1 MFRAID
7 KDCGKEIIILDG
19 KWHQGNI
26 EQLRLKGRSEMLRCP
41 ECQQPVLVRAGNQK
55 RWHFAH
61 KILAKCPLQNE
72 SAMILQARSLLYQWL
87 QSKFN
92 DKVTIE
98 KKIEECPFSRP
109 VDCYVQMDNGAEFV
123 YWILEAGIRSRND
136 LLYSIKKSNIRIHW
150 VFLQHMLREDEKHS
164 NEFHLSPTERDFLD
178 YSEYMKVYNGPSL
191 HYLKIETSELKTLR
205 GLVLIHSPQ
214 KYKCKRVVSDLLKET
229 LISPRTGE
237 FVHLGEYEKLTE
249 FRKRQKLKQ
258 EKPQTST
265 KRKED
270 ESFVESEED
279 ISLEFK
285 EELSHQKKQSV
296 KSQSD
301 VLSILKA
308 PAPCEICGKL
318 TKEWITFSFATK
330 TCRCKECLEKKS

>member
-19 KWHQGNI
+19 KWHPGNI

-41 ECQQPVLVRAGNQK
+41 ECQQPVLVRAGIKK

-61 KILAKCPLQNE
+61 KILANCPLQNE

-98 KKIEECPFSRP
+98 KKIEECPFPRP
-109 VDCYVQMDNGAEFV
+109 VDCYVQMNNGTEIV
-123 YWILEAGIRSRND
+123 YWILEAGIRSRNE
-136 LLYSIKKSNIRIHW
+136 LLYSIKRSKIRVHW
-150 VFLQHMLREDEKHS
+150 VFLHHMLREDEEHS
-164 NEFHLSPTERDFLD
+164 NEFHLSTTERDFLD
-178 YSEYMKVYNGPSL
+178 YSEYGEVYNGPSL
-191 HYLKIETSELKTLR
+191 HYMNIETSELKTLR
-205 GLVLIHSPQ
+205 GMVLIHSPQ
-214 KYKCKRVVSDLLKET
+214 KYKCKRVVSGLLKET

-237 FVHLGEYEKLTE
+237 FVHLGEHEKLAE
-249 FRKRQKLKQ
+249 FRKRFKFKV
-258 EKPQTST
+258 EKWQPAT
-265 KRKED
+265 KRRED

-285 EELSHQKKQSV
+285 GERSHHKKQSA
-296 KSQSD
+296 KPQSD
-301 VLSILKA
+301 VLSILNA

-318 TKEWITFSFATK
+318 TKKWISFNLATK
-330 TCRCKECLEKKS
+330 TCRCRECLEKKL